1 MNPSDF
7 LQPRYPRCAPRDCL
21 RLLSSGLL
29 ALSVCTTASA
39 QIAPGTTTPNPP
51 PPAVAKD
58 DVVAL
63 EVFTVNVSQ
72 DTGYTSER
80 GLSGGRLV
88 TDLSDIAS
96 NVAVLTKEFLN
107 DINGTDLA
115 GFADYALNVQV
126 DLEDGNNADVFT
138 ASTEGLG
145 RDNTNVRIR
154 GLGGSK
160 TLDFLDF
167 DWNNDTYNVGRID
180 LSLGSNAIL
189 FGNGGPGGNI
199 NVTRDRAHLSRPTKR
214 ISVQTDNKGSLRSTF
229 DTNIVLMKDRAALR
243 LEGLHQERTGR
254 RNFDFNDRQGLYGN
268 LAIRPAKNTAINV
281 SLERGQN
288 KVQGDRITGPS
299 DNLSAWLAA
308 GKPTAPAGDPT
319 ANALFPGLTIAPT
332 RTTAGLAET
341 NNFSFGGAYTVPT
354 ERTNTRLA
362 TNAYQ
367 APVVFTTTP
376 DTTSARY
383 QPSFDPRGAAFGTS
397 RGWGSEGADR
407 IGTLFLEQDG
417 IVNPIDTAMAGP
429 DSFRTQ
435 HFGDF
440 RVNLE
445 QRLTRDLFVSAFYGR
460 NHTNRFG
467 QTMNR
472 VDQSFALYG
481 EPNRQFP
488 DFLGKM
494 YIQSRWQNDYET
506 NRREAGGVTLAYR
519 INFAGTEHNVSAY
532 FQKDTHRQ
540 TRTNAKQWLAA
551 VRRDPVTNAVLE
563 QQPLF
568 LRNYFAVGDPRA
580 HARLNVP
587 KAPFQ
592 DANGQSWSAAW
603 IPDTLSPT
611 QLTAGNTPFIG
622 RNLNRSYYTL
632 HGQSYFFQRRLVT
645 SYGYRQDRSQ
655 LKRDLYT
662 IDSVSLRPVLATTE
676 TLAPFKPDS
685 LTAGVVYYLTPDL
698 SLSGGYASNVGNNQE
713 NYIIPPAGQ
722 VAPVQPAPDKS
733 TSRDV
738 SVRWRVF
745 SDKLHLNFT
754 HFQAE
759 RIGGYQ
765 TATIAFWNSVVGSGA
780 RGADPLAPTSTNSV
794 RTTFLGQASATNTT
808 IVGNYAIYRPMGP
821 ILDSLRAAG
830 KIDADRYASLTNAL
844 SPPSSTTVNANSAPD
859 GSNGYEFRAHTSL
872 GNLTIVANYSYTRRD
887 KTGHAAKEL
896 AFFDEMIGL
905 VNSLDNNTALP
916 AVHATHDFSRVTTPS
931 TVKARYLEVLRN
943 AQLNL
948 EALANQREEEF
959 GNRPH
964 HTNLALCYSFKEGAL
979 RGFALRS
986 RITWNSKTHSQ
997 NLVLPSADG
1006 KSLVQ
1011 TPIYGDAY
1019 WDGGLGLSYRRKLN
1033 SRWFDSI
1040 VLDLDVDSIFNG
1052 ELRAI
1057 PLKFIRATD
1066 NIPGLGS
1073 YEVLARQSN
1082 GELIPN
1088 AYKYLEPRSYRFRV
1102 TLDF

>member
-1 MNPSDF
+1 MNSPEHSIPLHRRLAPLALIRF
-7 LQPRYPRCAPRDCL
+7 LAA
-21 RLLSSGLL
+21 GLL
-29 ALSVCTTASA
+29 PIQVGTAASA
-39 QIAPGTTTPNPP
+39 PSGPAATLPISPP
-51 PPAVAKD
+51 AAVAKD

-63 EVFTVNVSQ
+63 EVFTVNASN
-72 DTGYTSER
+72 DTGYTSEK

-88 TDLSDIAS
+88 TDLSDTAS
-96 NVAVLTKEFLN
+96 SVAVLTKDFLN

-115 GFADYALNVQV
+115 NFADYALNVQV
-126 DLEDGNNADVFT
+126 DHEDGNNADVFT

-145 RDNTNVRIR
+145 RDNTLVRIR

-199 NVTRDRAHLSRPTKR
+199 NVTRDRAHLSRNTKR

-229 DTNIVLMKDRAALR
+229 DTNVVLKQDRAALR

-268 LAIRPAKNTAINV
+268 LQIKPGKNTSINV
-281 SLERGQN
+281 SLERGRN
-288 KVQGDRITGPS
+288 KVQGDRIIGPF

-308 GKPTAPAGDPT
+308 GKPTAPTGNPATT
-319 ANALFPGLTIAPT
+319 ASFPGLTIAPT

-341 NNFSFGGAYTVPT
+341 NNFSLGGPYTVPT
-354 ERTNTRLA
+354 ERSNTRLA
-362 TNAYQ
+362 TNVYQ
-367 APVVFTTTP
+367 APVVFNTTP

-383 QPSFDPRGAAFGTS
+383 LPQFDPRGAAFGTS
-397 RGWGSEGADR
+397 RGWGAEGNDR

-417 IVNPIDTAMAGP
+417 IVNPIRTAMAGP
-429 DSFRTQ
+429 DSYRTQ
-435 HFGDF
+435 RFGDF
-440 RVNLE
+440 RVSLE
-445 QRLTRDLFVSAFYGR
+445 QRLARDLFLSAFYGR

-481 EPNRQFP
+481 EPNSQFP
-488 DFLGKM
+488 EYQGKM

-506 NRREAGGVTLAYR
+506 NRREAGGATLAYR
-519 INFAGTEHNVSAY
+519 ISFAGTEHSLSA
-532 FQKDTHRQ
+532 FMQKDSHRQ
-540 TRTNAKQWLAA
+540 TRTNEKQWLAA
-551 VRRDPVTNAVLE
+551 IRRDPVTNAVVE

-568 LRNYFAVGDPRA
+568 LRNYFALGDPQA
-580 HARLNVP
+580 HARINLP
-587 KAPFQ
+587 TAPFQ

-603 IPDTLSPT
+603 IPDTLSPA
-611 QLTAGNTPFIG
+611 QHTAGNTPFIG
-622 RNLNRSYYTL
+622 RNLDRSYYTL
-632 HGQSYFFQRRLVT
+632 HGQSYFFKRRLVT

-655 LKRDLYT
+655 LERVLHT
-662 IDSVSLRPVLATTE
+662 IDPVSLRPVRATTE
-676 TLAPFKPDS
+676 SLATFKPDS
-685 LTAGVVYYLTPDL
+685 RSAGLVFHVSPDL

-713 NYIIPPAGQ
+713 NYIIPEAGQ
-722 VAPVQPAPDKS
+722 IAPVQPAPDQS
-733 TSRDV
+733 TSRDIGI
-738 SVRWRVF
+738 RWSVF
-745 SDKLHLNFT
+745 SDRLNLRLT

-759 RIGGYQ
+759 RSGGYQ
-765 TATIAFWNSVVGSGA
+765 TATIAFWNSVIGAGA

-794 RTTFLGQASATNTT
+794 RTTFSGQASATNTT
-808 IVGNYAIYRPMGP
+808 IVSNYAIYRPMGP

-830 KIDADRYASLTNAL
+830 KIDAARYASLTNAL
-844 SPPSSTTVNANSAPD
+844 IPPSSTTVNANSAPD
-859 GSNGYEFRAHTSL
+859 GSKGYEFRANASL
-872 GNLTIVANYSYTRRD
+872 GNLTLVANYSYTKRD

-905 VNSLDNNTALP
+905 VNSLDNSTALP
-916 AVHATHDFSRVTTPS
+916 AAHATHDFSRVTTPS

-948 EALANQREEEF
+948 EALAHQREEEF

-964 HTNLALCYSFKEGAL
+964 HTNLALRYSFKEGAL

-1011 TPIYGDAY
+1011 TPVYGDAY
-1019 WDGGLGLSYRRKLN
+1019 WDGGLGLTYRRKLN
-1033 SRWFDSI
+1033 KGWFDSI
-1040 VLDLDVDSIFNG
+1040 VCDLDVDSLFNSK
-1052 ELRAI
+1052 LKAL

-1073 YEVLARQSN
+1073 YEVLARN
-1082 GELIPN
+1082 GNGALIPN